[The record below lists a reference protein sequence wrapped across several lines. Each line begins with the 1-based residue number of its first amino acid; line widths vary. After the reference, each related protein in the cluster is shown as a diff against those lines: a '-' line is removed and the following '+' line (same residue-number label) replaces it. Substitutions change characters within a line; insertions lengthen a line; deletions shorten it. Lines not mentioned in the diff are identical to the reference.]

1 MSGASMPHR
10 LIADSVFLRFL
21 NVRVTKVAAR
31 RMSAAE
37 QVRWSRAREPIQN
50 SMAFKTNCMRFGVR
64 YRWAYSWRRGMGL
77 REGGFGHRCRRW
89 NRRSARA
96 PTRWLHWHCAEQI
109 LAWWLWFPEECPNH
123 DSTRLGLKGEHFPGD
138 FLWICVVEM
147 GEKCI
152 IGQ

>member
-50 SMAFKTNCMRFGVR
+50 SMAFKTNCMRFGVPK
-64 YRWAYSWRRGMGL
+64 YSPGRNNKKKAKVRHQVL
-77 REGGFGHRCRRW
+77 AA
-89 NRRSARA
+89 SARGVA
-96 PTRWLHWHCAEQI
+96 ASKAWLMPHM
-109 LAWWLWFPEECPNH
+109 
-123 DSTRLGLKGEHFPGD
+123 LGNQLE
-138 FLWICVVEM
+138 W
-147 GEKCI
+147 
-152 IGQ
+152 